1 MEKLFV
7 YGTLCPGRSSA
18 HILENIGGDWLA
30 GWVKGVLH
38 ESGWGA
44 AVGFPAIQL
53 DAKGSPVHG
62 YVFQSTSLA
71 QHWPMLDEFEAGYER
86 VPVTVNTE
94 KGDLVTA
101 WIYQIQAA

>member
-7 YGTLCPGRSSA
+7 YGTLCPGRSNA

-44 AVGFPAIQL
+44 ALGFPAIQL
-53 DAKGSPVHG
+53 DAQGTPVHG
-62 YVFQSTSLA
+62 YVFQSSSLA
-71 QHWPMLDEFEAGYER
+71 QHWPMLDEFEAGYDRACYSEH
-86 VPVTVNTE
+86 
-94 KGDLVTA
+94 
-101 WIYQIQAA
+101 